1 MEDCLSKLKPEHAKI
16 VFKVPD
22 VMNKSYTELKE
33 LAIKAIE
40 SNDIYIEIISPIKG
54 AKKVYD

>member
-1 MEDCLSKLKPEHAKI
+1 MTMSKLKPEHAKI

-22 VMNKSYTELKE
+22 VMNKSYAELKDR
-33 LAIKAIE
+33 AIKAIE

>member
-1 MEDCLSKLKPEHAKI
+1 MNRLKPEHAKI

-22 VMNKSYTELKE
+22 VMNKSYAELKD

-40 SNDIYIEIISPIKG
+40 SNDIYIEVISPSKG

>member
-1 MEDCLSKLKPEHAKI
+1 MSRLKPEHAKI

-22 VMNKSYTELKE
+22 VMNKSYAELKD

-40 SNDIYIEIISPIKG
+40 SNDIYIEVISPAKG
-54 AKKVYD
+54 AKKIHA

>member
-1 MEDCLSKLKPEHAKI
+1 MTRLKPEHAKI

-22 VMNKSYTELKE
+22 VMHKTYAELKD
-33 LAIKAIE
+33 LAIKAIK
-40 SNDIYIEIISPIKG
+40 SNDIYIEVISPPKG